1 MGLNGS
7 EFRLFRHE
15 NGMGARHSNPSLIQ
29 QTALVERQN
38 YIENILYPNAP
49 RGVNKAV
56 TPEMKQ
62 AILKPIEECVVS
74 PLNTDNGKY
83 SSTRKST
90 TTLQDW
96 QEGKAPNLSFSEFK
110 KLVSQEHKSNLEIDE
125 SLLQEVY
132 AIRVI
137 GESIHHV
144 NSIGT
149 IQLDEGTQNAIRY
162 AVAPPKGDL
171 LMDGPTLQSQPSETF
186 THEQNIRFED
196 ISSNMKKAIKVIEQ
210 MKLHGIDA
218 TRNCYKDIHEIEAA
232 DTPKKLDVVRTQIMG
247 KYPTVREFEI
257 ESDLHAKEVI
267 ETKGDELSRNVLQS
281 LERKKESFN
290 AEGRQA
296 DEFQMKEDIE
306 EYAKKLGG
314 QFNDGYAYLESL
326 IPARERRFLDK
337 APYYILK
344 SATALRKF
352 FPVANTEV
360 LAKIWWQMRL
370 GGDRAKDVYEHL
382 KTEWPAFV
390 KRNHL
395 ERYTKHI
402 ADTYL
407 SSEAAGFEFKK
418 NITIPEGA
426 TPNQMLFQTMKDLIK
441 NHIPKDQEYVRFTIL
456 DGERSYRKIIIPYHD
471 GITDA
476 EIYSS
481 IDNATKLNRPQEVG
495 LTDTE
500 KAKLSYKGY
509 NASDRKKD
517 KQYQR
522 IYGGFGRD
530 KKSGKD
536 YEGDY
541 LIQVGSPY
549 TDSRDPRSL
558 FAVDS
563 HKVALQL
570 NFHEAGK
577 VDTTFRYNHTHFDGV
592 SATVHTMQIET
603 GQKLLVESPDDQ
615 KIPPILPREKNTV
628 MAQLTSGINN
638 SEKEIFSLP
647 LIEARADYD
656 DDEVY
661 TKAEFAEGS
670 WITQTEKRSLVI
682 ASANEGI
689 EHFQQ
694 LYLGK
699 ARPAY
704 YKRNINY
711 NNVQPVV
718 ISVSLLK
725 KNNRVSGARN
735 LRKAVVQAQEEGV
748 SHVALL
754 ASITGTRESF
764 LALTGSVINPYLT
777 NMLSHSHG
785 MVSPIVN
792 DGPFTTAISNA
803 YRPYKIDLNDPV
815 PSMGVIGMALQ
826 KKISHYTVRL
836 LPSQAQR
843 QFREAALALCA
854 DYLSPEGKQ
863 KVLSEFTKI
872 IKEWDKLVGGTG
884 KTISLERYE
893 KTRNA
898 ILQSLI
904 DEGFIHEDKNMD
916 TGEKLQIY
924 LNEALQKAADNIFN
938 KEKMSQAK
946 KEMASLLDS

>member
-1 MGLNGS
+1 MGTRPPG
-7 EFRLFRHE
+7 
-15 NGMGARHSNPSLIQ
+15 PSLIQ

-49 RGVNKAV
+49 HGVNKAV

-62 AILKPIEECVVS
+62 VILKPLEECITS
-74 PLNTDNGKY
+74 LSNIDNSKNGG
-83 SSTRKST
+83 TRKST
-90 TTLQDW
+90 ASLQDW
-96 QEGKAPNLSFSEFK
+96 QEGKVPNLSFSDFK
-110 KLVSQEHKSNLEIDE
+110 KLVSQEHKSNLEINE
-125 SLLQEVY
+125 ALLQEVF

-144 NSIGT
+144 NSADT
-149 IQLDEGTQNAIRY
+149 IQLDEDTQSAIKY
-162 AVAPPKGDL
+162 AVAPPKGNL
-171 LMDGPTLQSQPSETF
+171 LIDGFAVQSQPPETF
-186 THEQNIRFED
+186 NDAQNTRFED
-196 ISSNMKKAIKVIEQ
+196 ISSNMKKSIKVIEQ
-210 MKLHGIDA
+210 MKLYGIDT
-218 TRNCYKDIHEIEAA
+218 TRNCYKNIHEIESA
-232 DTPKKLDVVRTQIMG
+232 DTPKKLDVVRTQIME

-257 ESDLHAKEVI
+257 ESNPLAKEEI
-267 ETKGDELSRNVLQS
+267 KAKGDELSKNVLQS
-281 LERKKESFN
+281 LESKKESFN

-326 IPARERRFLDK
+326 IPPEERRFLDK

-344 SATALRKF
+344 SAIALRKA

-402 ADTYL
+402 SDNYL

-418 NITIPEGA
+418 NITIPEGV

-456 DGERSYRKIIIPYHD
+456 DGEQSYRKIIIPYHD

-476 EIYSS
+476 EIFTN

-495 LTDTE
+495 LTDKE
-500 KAKLSYKGY
+500 KAELSYKGY
-509 NASDRKKD
+509 SASDRKKD

-541 LIQVGSPY
+541 LIQMGSPHI
-549 TDSRDPRSL
+549 DSREPRSL

-563 HKVALQL
+563 HKVAIQL

-577 VDTTFRYNHTHFDGV
+577 SEATFRYNHTHFDGV

-603 GQKLLVESPDDQ
+603 GQKLLAEAPGDQ
-615 KIPPILPREKNTV
+615 KIPPMLPREKNSV
-628 MAQLTSGINN
+628 MMQLTSGINN
-638 SEKEIFSLP
+638 LEQEKCALP

-656 DDEVY
+656 DNEVY
-661 TKAEFAEGS
+661 TKAEFAEDS
-670 WITQTEKRSLVI
+670 WITQTEQRSLVI
-682 ASANEGI
+682 ARANEGI

-699 ARPAY
+699 APSAY

-718 ISVSLLK
+718 ISVSLLQQ
-725 KNNRVSGARN
+725 NNHISGARN
-735 LRKAVVQAQEEGV
+735 LRKAVAQAQEEGV
-748 SHVALL
+748 SHTALL

-792 DGPFTTAISNA
+792 EGPFTTAISNA

-826 KKISHYTVRL
+826 KKTSHYTVRL
-836 LPSQAQR
+836 LPSQAQK
-843 QFREAALALCA
+843 QFKEAALALCA

-884 KTISLERYE
+884 KTISLEKYE

-904 DEGFIHEDKNMD
+904 DEGYIHDDKNMD

-924 LNEALQKAADNIFN
+924 LNETLQKAAKNVFN
-938 KEKMSQAK
+938 KDKMAQAK
-946 KEMASLLDS
+946 KEIAYLLDS